1 MQIRISIAP
10 FFFFLPAS
18 LSKVVRTLIKEVFQ
32 QRVSL
37 RGLHVERES
46 QNNRLYTDRLAFSI
60 IETKSI

>member
-10 FFFFLPAS
+10 IFFLPAS
-18 LSKVVRTLIKEVFQ
+18 LPKVVLTLIKEVFQ

-37 RGLHVERES
+37 LGLHMERES

-60 IETKSI
+60 TEMKSI